1 MITAQSP
8 YVTGKVMLG
17 NYRIWRLWCDMT
29 LLCAGMCVCTYFNVH
44 LWVSNQESVSVCMCR
59 YSMSVYA
66 SSTCACER
74 VSAHGGCGI
83 STQNH
88 VRAVTSR
95 AEIGLVSPVIRRRG
109 ERGKRRKLE
118 ERKRLFH
125 HYSLPLHLHLHNN
138 FISNSKHW
146 MQNRTAMPLWSQLKL
161 MEYLYADCGTL
172 NFLSF
177 LPNSLHPPLPYSYLS
192 F

>member
-1 MITAQSP
+1 
-8 YVTGKVMLG
+8 
-17 NYRIWRLWCDMT
+17 MT
-29 LLCAGMCVCTYFNVH
+29 LLCAGMCVRCLLCIFGH
-44 LWVSNQESVSVCMCR
+44 SSGCLCQCVCLDT
-59 YSMSVYA
+59 V
-66 SSTCACER
+66 CALLQRVCITRMCER
-74 VSAHGGCGI
+74 VSAHRGCGI

-125 HYSLPLHLHLHNN
+125 HYYLPLHLHLHNN

-146 MQNRTAMPLWSQLKL
+146 MHNRTAMPLWSQLKL

-177 LPNSLHPPLPYSYLS
+177 HLNSSHPPLPCSYLS